1 MPSLALG
8 TVCALPSASQT
19 VLLQRSSTPLRRRA
33 WRDEDCPQDAEDAE
47 KQTENKACAE
57 AALFSVCDGP
67 RDCATPNQDN
77 HQSR

>member
-1 MPSLALG
+1 MNVLSL
-8 TVCALPSASQT
+8 VAST
-19 VLLQRSSTPLRRRA
+19 ARNRPHPGRRA

>member
-1 MPSLALG
+1 MF
-8 TVCALPSASQT
+8 CR
-19 VLLQRSSTPLRRRA
+19 LLHRRQVTERIAAGA
-33 WRDEDCPQDAEDAE
+33 WRDEDCPQDAEGAE